1 MSTFKTALRMAL
13 AHPLY
18 LLIYTVFI
26 SLMGVFIAA
35 SVSWNSSQL
44 TEYEPYDT
52 NVIVIDRDGSDLS
65 LALTK
70 HLGSRFDLV
79 TGVGDDTYDLAD
91 ALSKSNSAKGSADCV
106 FFIPEGFEDDLVAAA
121 RAGESLPKLDVT
133 YGAGTMAAALSSAE
147 ASRWISLAGAAT
159 ALEPAASNGDVAKAA
174 EHAATE
180 RAEVEIE
187 QVKVDSTAAATL
199 ESYFNFGAYA
209 IISSVIVSVGL
220 VFSGMNEPERVRRM
234 DAGPISERQRS
245 LAVFA
250 AAAVLTVCIWFV
262 SSMMGVVGFAGAV
275 AEVGV
280 GGVCLALAATF
291 ALACTPLAVGFA
303 LSSLGAREGRTQ
315 WRHTHVLN
323 DPVHPVEVVPG
334 SLLERAVGGHR
345 LIQTNSAHHCC
356 VDRLGK
362 STRLVAK
369 ATDGVPECIEVEG
382 QPFCLGVQWHPEYTW
397 QTLETDFN
405 LWKSFVEAAAKV
417 KQAR

>member
-13 AHPLY
+13 AHPFY

-44 TEYEPYDT
+44 TEYKPYDA
-52 NVIVIDRDGSDLS
+52 NVIVVDRDNSDLS
-65 LALTK
+65 RALTK

-106 FFIPEGFEDDLVAAA
+106 FFIPGGVEDDLIAAA
-121 RAGESLPKLDVT
+121 RAGETLPKLDVT
-133 YGAGTMAAALSSAE
+133 YGSGTMAAACSAALATSPSEAAGSSAAAAPASEIQRE
-147 ASRWISLAGAAT
+147 ASADESAA
-159 ALEPAASNGDVAKAA
+159 AK
-174 EHAATE
+174 
-180 RAEVEIE
+180 RAEVQIE

-234 DAGPISERQRS
+234 DAGPVSERQRS

-280 GGVCLALAATF
+280 DRVCLALAATF
-291 ALACTPLAVGFA
+291 ALALTPLAVGFT
-303 LSSLGAREGRTQ
+303 LSGLGAREELLNGVGNLLGMLMTFLGGAWMPLSLMGSAVQ
-315 WRHTHVLN
+315 TVAHFVPTFWVNDAIGKALAADLTSAVLG
-323 DPVHPVEVVPG
+323 DIACDLGVTV
-334 SLLERAVGGHR
+334 LFAAAIAAVGLALTH
-345 LIQTNSAHHCC
+345 T
-356 VDRLGK
+356 K
-362 STRLVAK
+362 SHA
-369 ATDGVPECIEVEG
+369 
-382 QPFCLGVQWHPEYTW
+382 
-397 QTLETDFN
+397 
-405 LWKSFVEAAAKV
+405 
-417 KQAR
+417 

>member
-1 MSTFKTALRMAL
+1 MLFRSPT
-13 AHPLY
+13 P
-18 LLIYTVFI
+18 
-26 SLMGVFIAA
+26 
-35 SVSWNSSQL
+35 
-44 TEYEPYDT
+44 
-52 NVIVIDRDGSDLS
+52 VIVVDRDGSDLS
-65 LALTK
+65 RALTK

-121 RAGESLPKLDVT
+121 RAGEALPKLDVT
-133 YGAGTMAAALSSAE
+133 YGAGTMTAALSSAE
-147 ASRWISLAGAAT
+147 ASRWISLAGAAA

-174 EHAATE
+174 EHAAAK
-180 RAEVEIE
+180 RAKVEIE

-234 DAGPISERQRS
+234 DAGPISERRRS

-280 GGVCLALAATF
+280 GRVCLALAATF
-291 ALACTPLAVGFA
+291 ALALTPLAVGFM
-303 LSSLGAREGRTQ
+303 LSSLGAREELLNGVGNLLGMLMTFLGGAWMPLSLMGSAVQ
-315 WRHTHVLN
+315 TVAHFVPTYWVNDAIGKALAADLTSTVLG
-323 DPVHPVEVVPG
+323 DI
-334 SLLERAVGGHR
+334 A
-345 LIQTNSAHHCC
+345 C
-356 VDRLGK
+356 D
-362 STRLVAK
+362 
-369 ATDGVPECIEVEG
+369 
-382 QPFCLGVQWHPEYTW
+382 LGVTV
-397 QTLETDFN
+397 LFA
-405 LWKSFVEAAAKV
+405 VAIAAAGLALSRTKSR
-417 KQAR
+417 A

>member
-13 AHPLY
+13 AHPFY

-44 TEYEPYDT
+44 TEYKPYDT
-52 NVIVIDRDGSDLS
+52 NVIVVDRDNSDLS
-65 LALTK
+65 RALTK

-121 RAGESLPKLDVT
+121 RAGEALPKLDVT
-133 YGAGTMAAALSSAE
+133 YGSGTMAA
-147 ASRWISLAGAAT
+147 
-159 ALEPAASNGDVAKAA
+159 ALEPAASNGDVARAA
-174 EHAATE
+174 EHAAAK
-180 RAEVEIE
+180 RAEVQIE
-187 QVKVDSTAAATL
+187 QVKVDSTAATTL

-234 DAGPISERQRS
+234 EAGPVSERQRS

-250 AAAVLTVCIWFV
+250 AAAVLTVCIWLV
-262 SSMMGVVGFAGAV
+262 SSMMGVVGFASAV

-280 GGVCLALAATF
+280 GRVCLALAATF
-291 ALACTPLAVGFA
+291 ALACTPLAVGFT
-303 LSSLGAREGRTQ
+303 LSSLGAREELLNGVGNLLGMLMTFLGGAWMPLSLMGSAVQ
-315 WRHTHVLN
+315 TVAHFVPTYWVNDAIGKALAADLTSTVLG
-323 DPVHPVEVVPG
+323 DIACDLGVTV
-334 SLLERAVGGHR
+334 LFAAAIAAVG
-345 LIQTNSAHHCC
+345 LALAHN
-356 VDRLGK
+356 K
-362 STRLVAK
+362 SHA
-369 ATDGVPECIEVEG
+369 
-382 QPFCLGVQWHPEYTW
+382 
-397 QTLETDFN
+397 
-405 LWKSFVEAAAKV
+405 
-417 KQAR
+417 

>member
-13 AHPLY
+13 AHPFY

-44 TEYEPYDT
+44 TEYKPYDA
-52 NVIVIDRDGSDLS
+52 NVIVVDRDNSDLS
-65 LALTK
+65 RALTK

-91 ALSKSNSAKGSADCV
+91 ALAKSNSAKGSADCV

-121 RAGESLPKLDVT
+121 RAGEALSKLDVT
-133 YGAGTMAAALSSAE
+133 YGSGTMAAALSSAE
-147 ASRWISLAGAAT
+147 ASRWVSLAGAAA
-159 ALEPAASNGDVAKAA
+159 ALEPAASNGGVARAA
-174 EHAATE
+174 EHAAAK

-199 ESYFNFGAYA
+199 ESYF
-209 IISSVIVSVGL
+209 ISSVIVSVGL

-234 DAGPISERQRS
+234 EAGPVSERQRS

-250 AAAVLTVCIWFV
+250 AAAVLTVCIWLV
-262 SSMMGVVGFAGAV
+262 SSMMGIVGFAGAV

-280 GGVCLALAATF
+280 GRVCLALAATF

-303 LSSLGAREGRTQ
+303 LSSLGARE
-315 WRHTHVLN
+315 
-323 DPVHPVEVVPG
+323 
-334 SLLERAVGGHR
+334 
-345 LIQTNSAHHCC
+345 
-356 VDRLGK
+356 
-362 STRLVAK
+362 
-369 ATDGVPECIEVEG
+369 
-382 QPFCLGVQWHPEYTW
+382 
-397 QTLETDFN
+397 
-405 LWKSFVEAAAKV
+405 
-417 KQAR
+417 

>member
-44 TEYEPYDT
+44 TEYKPYDA
-52 NVIVIDRDGSDLS
+52 NVIVVDRDDSDLS
-65 LALTK
+65 RALTK
-70 HLGSRFDLV
+70 HLGSRFELV
-79 TGVGDDTYDLAD
+79 TGIGDDTYDLAD

-106 FFIPEGFEDDLVAAA
+106 FFIPEGFEGDLVAAA

-147 ASRWISLAGAAT
+147 ASRWISLAGAAA
-159 ALEPAASNGDVAKAA
+159 ALEPTASNGDVAKAA
-174 EHAATE
+174 EHAAAE

-187 QVKVDSTAAATL
+187 RVKVDSTAAATL

-280 GGVCLALAATF
+280 GRVCLALAATF
-291 ALACTPLAVGFA
+291 ALACTPLAVGFT
-303 LSSLGAREGRTQ
+303 LSSLGARELLNGVGNLLGMLMTFLGGAWMPLSLMGSAVQ
-315 WRHTHVLN
+315 TAAHFVPTYWVNDAIGKALASDLTSAVLG
-323 DPVHPVEVVPG
+323 DIACDLGVTV
-334 SLLERAVGGHR
+334 LFAAAIAAVGLALAR
-345 LIQTNSAHHCC
+345 T
-356 VDRLGK
+356 K
-362 STRLVAK
+362 SHA
-369 ATDGVPECIEVEG
+369 
-382 QPFCLGVQWHPEYTW
+382 
-397 QTLETDFN
+397 
-405 LWKSFVEAAAKV
+405 
-417 KQAR
+417 